1 MSWRRTILPEAQEDI
16 EALDG
21 SQRIQVRKAIDKV
34 S

>member
-1 MSWRRTILPEAQEDI
+1 MSWRRTILPQAQKDI